1 MRPEISTVPLSHELK
16 PSPTRFTYLTRR
28 DLRLAS
34 GLVLFAYVVIHL
46 TNHAL
51 GLISLASAQRGLD
64 IAVRVWQSVPG
75 TLLLYG
81 AAAIH
86 LTLAFAAIY
95 ARRTLRMPPIDLVR
109 IILGLG
115 IPLLLIGHAIFT
127 RMAYELYD
135 APPDYTRV
143 VWSLWTSDAE
153 GRQLALLVPGWLH
166 GCLGIYLAFGHRRV
180 FQRLRFVLFAA
191 AILLPVLAGLGF
203 LAMGRE
209 LAMHAADRARFDA
222 HAAIDPTHRIALD
235 QLRDIGLGIYFAV
248 IAAVFAAREVRARIE
263 HRRDL
268 LITITYP
275 QRAVRVPRGWSVL
288 EASRSFHIPHTSVCG
303 GRARCSTC
311 RVRLVDGQ
319 DHCPP
324 PGPDEQATLERIR
337 APGDVRLACQIRPLG
352 NISVIPLVA
361 AGRAAPRPDRLPRG
375 AEREIA
381 ILFVDWRNRASF
393 GRLHLPQDV
402 LYIAKVFTET
412 VGSVVQATESAAL
425 EVRMES
431 AIAIYGLSVDIV
443 TACHEASVAAAAV
456 ERGLDRLNSGLAH
469 EFGQA
474 LDYTI
479 CLHTGHAAVA
489 DIGVRDASRVMAV
502 GEAIDDGERLRRLA
516 KEIGSRLIVSE
527 AFLRHS
533 GIAATEF
540 TRRDVASDDGDPVL
554 VAYLLSSVSAMG
566 SRNAPGSCV

>member
-1 MRPEISTVPLSHELK
+1 MSTARISHDLK
-16 PSPTRFTYLTRR
+16 PSPTRLARLTRR

-64 IAVRVWQSVPG
+64 IAVQVWQSVPG

-235 QLRDIGLGIYFAV
+235 QLRDIGLGMYFAV
-248 IAAVFAAREVRARIE
+248 IAAVFAAREVRALIE

-275 QRAVRVPRGWSVL
+275 QRTVRVPRGWSVL
-288 EASRSFHIPHTSVCG
+288 ESSRGFHIPHTSVCG

-311 RVRLVDGQ
+311 RVRVVDGQ

-324 PGPDEQATLERIR
+324 PGTDEQATLERIR
-337 APGDVRLACQIRPLG
+337 APGDVRLACQVRPLG

-425 EVRMES
+425 DVGTES
-431 AIAIYGLSVDIV
+431 AIAIYGLQVDIA
-443 TACHEASVAAAAV
+443 TACQEAATAAAAV
-456 ERGLDRLNSGLAH
+456 ERALDRLNSGLAR
-469 EFGQA
+469 EFGQT
-474 LDYTI
+474 LDYAI
-479 CLHTGHAAVA
+479 CLHTGHAAVT
-489 DIGVRDASRVMAV
+489 DIGVRDASRVMAA
-502 GEAIDDGERLRRLA
+502 GEAIDT
-516 KEIGSRLIVSE
+516 S
-527 AFLRHS
+527 
-533 GIAATEF
+533 
-540 TRRDVASDDGDPVL
+540 VASASAAL
-554 VAYLLSSVSAMG
+554 TASSDRRSSS
-566 SRNAPGSCV
+566 SRTY